1 MDANGHAA
9 LAHVLHDA
17 TSSVV
22 EQLRAQL
29 QEKEREL
36 AQADRRLAQATARTA
51 AIHLHCRS
59 QVSRRFLQAEEW
71 CDDIKSWVRRMNV
84 TKKWYRIPIPYV
96 SIAYMLHG
104 YEYVKYYVHEKEWF
118 DDMQED
124 EPEFE
129 STTWSEHWPEF
140 EPDLIPQAPD

>member
-1 MDANGHAA
+1 
-9 LAHVLHDA
+9 
-17 TSSVV
+17 
-22 EQLRAQL
+22 
-29 QEKEREL
+29 
-36 AQADRRLAQATARTA
+36 
-51 AIHLHCRS
+51 
-59 QVSRRFLQAEEW
+59 
-71 CDDIKSWVRRMNV
+71 MNV

-129 STTWSEHWPEF
+129 STTWSEYWPVVDTPMGF
-140 EPDLIPQAPD
+140 AQAWLSSTYAGQ